1 MQQEI
6 AVGGREVYDESSTF
20 GSGIERKHVRREG
33 VGMTQPSKKGRS
45 RKMARAIAR
54 RKHKASIKRQSAAK
68 HAARTGQEVPAA
80 T

>member
-1 MQQEI
+1 MI
-6 AVGGREVYDESSTF
+6 SSCTRIKESTKNVTRK
-20 GSGIERKHVRREG
+20 GER
-33 VGMTQPSKKGRS
+33 MTQPSKKGRS

-68 HAARTGQEVPAA
+68 YAARTGREAPAA

>member
-1 MQQEI
+1 
-6 AVGGREVYDESSTF
+6 
-20 GSGIERKHVRREG
+20 
-33 VGMTQPSKKGRS
+33 MTQPSKKGRS

-68 HAARTGQEVPAA
+68 YAARTGREVPAA